1 MVAPFDAMLLALI
14 EDWLRSDASEF
25 MQDVHGLLQI
35 GAKEVFKF
43 VNSRWPKILE
53 KISAPGD
60 CNQAF
65 RQSSGALAVQ
75 IGLVTVA
82 NGGGNR
88 TSFPLRL
95 VINFNIGGCVWLVRP
110 DANRR
115 AIAFD
120 DSFLATL
127 NCAALCR

>member
-1 MVAPFDAMLLALI
+1 MHCVLTLSDVLTRDRPVATVVESLL
-14 EDWLRSDASEF
+14 RGS
-25 MQDVHGLLQI
+25 M
-35 GAKEVFKF
+35 
-43 VNSRWPKILE
+43 R
-53 KISAPGD
+53 ISAPGD

-115 AIAFD
+115 AIAFE